1 MMSLEE
7 KVRNGGPALYDTRL
21 LAGSGVS
28 PRVVTRVLPG
38 GQAAAALR
46 TSKDMT

>member
-7 KVRNGGPALYDTRL
+7 KVRNGGPALYDTRF